1 MPLILFSLFV
11 LIPVLE
17 IATFIQVGSVVG
29 LPMTL
34 LGILFTA
41 VLGAFLVR
49 QQGFKVLNDAKT
61 NLANQKSPAEQ
72 MIHGVFI
79 LIAGLLLLT
88 PGFLTDSIGFLF
100 LIPPLRLAIASKVW
114 TWMKA
119 NGSFTINGAG
129 GMDGMGNPHE
139 AGDFNHRGF
148 NKTNANMNEN
158 MYSNGEIIDGEA
170 VEIINDNNIEKK

>member
-1 MPLILFSLFV
+1 MPLILFGLFV
-11 LIPVLE
+11 IIPVLE

-88 PGFLTDSIGFLF
+88 PGFLTDTIGFLF
-100 LIPPLRLAIASKVW
+100 LIPPLRLFIASKVW
-114 TWMKA
+114 TWLKT
-119 NGSFTINGAG
+119 NGSFTIHGADTMG
-129 GMDGMGNPHE
+129 GMDNVHE
-139 AGDFNHRGF
+139 NHDFHHRGF
-148 NKTNANMNEN
+148 NEN
-158 MYSNGEIIDGEA
+158 MRGNGEIIDGEA
-170 VEIINDNNIEKK
+170 VEIINDNNIEEK